1 MNRYVR
7 GTAGML
13 GAFIFGQGLGML
25 HESLPYIVGGFGLIL
40 IWVVETCK
48 ESYNKTM
55 SELAAKKEADHA

>member
-1 MNRYVR
+1 
-7 GTAGML
+7 ML

-40 IWVVETCK
+40 IWGVETCK

-55 SELAAKKEADHA
+55 SELTAKKEADHA